1 MKLTRRHFLGGI
13 GMAGAAGL
21 AALRPADHGAAH
33 TAYFLQLQ
41 TLLQQQGSGTPTLL
55 LDLDLL
61 DANIHVLKQVL
72 KPQAAYRL
80 VVKSLSSAALIDYVL
95 RTDAREVSLDI
106 VDGEGSTVR
115 RLAVPAGTRAGP
127 APPSWCGCHTS
138 HL

>member
-61 DANIHVLKQVL
+61 DANIHALQQLL

-95 RTDAREVSLDI
+95 RKT
-106 VDGEGSTVR
+106 GSQ
-115 RLAVPAGTRAGP
+115 RLM
-127 APPSWCGCHTS
+127 CF
-138 HL
+138 HLPFLQQCAAQFPQA